1 MCPLT
6 HTTGQTRGALS
17 LSEQLAK
24 PMEDLEGEY
33 MPWIEM
39 PVAGYLER
47 TLCLRTE
54 QDQCMALA
62 R

>member
-1 MCPLT
+1 M
-6 HTTGQTRGALS
+6 TGQTREALS
-17 LSEQLAK
+17 LSEQLVK

-47 TLCLRTE
+47 TICLRTE